1 MFFDLILRP
10 ARVVCGCVGAAL
22 LFGLIG
28 VLASPQTAHAQ
39 TNRYDAITVEGNIRI
54 DTESVLR
61 FASLPSSG
69 AVSASELNSAYR
81 RIADAAVFESFE
93 IRPEGNRLV
102 ISVVEFPVINEI
114 SIEGNDLIEDG
125 PLMAV
130 VRSTPRHVY
139 RPSLAE
145 QDAAAIA
152 EQYRIAGRY
161 AAVVSPKIIRRVEN
175 RVDLIFEVVE
185 GQVVETERISFV
197 GNRIF
202 SGSRLRSELGSKQ
215 AGIFRPFVK
224 SDTFVEERIALD
236 KEQLTNFYFKRG
248 YIDFKV
254 LSVTAEFTAE
264 RDAFFLVFT
273 VREGQQYRFG
283 TVTASSEVAAVD
295 ADEYLGEFQG
305 PRGGIY
311 SPAYVEDAV
320 KRMEFLAVSRG
331 MQFVFVEPEITRDR
345 ARQMLNVNFR
355 IYRGDRTFVERID
368 ISGNITTLDK
378 VIRRQFEFA
387 EGDPLNTRKISEAAE
402 RIRAL
407 RYFRRVN
414 VRSEQGSS
422 PSQAIVKVG
431 VEENPTGSLSFGA
444 AWAQDAGFS
453 GTISLT
459 ERNLLGRGQ
468 YLSFGLETGKN
479 AAYTLTFVEPQFLD
493 RDVALEL
500 ETSLSTTRGLGQR
513 FTTEEW
519 RTAGRLVFPLGESA
533 RVGFGTGFSTYE
545 MGHFFSGSH
554 IITNDFKRG
563 RGDRVFANF
572 DVSYDSRIT
581 GFDPKSGYV
590 LSFGQEFARGLQ
602 DRTNVITTTAKA
614 GGQTAILNE
623 SVTLTGELEGGS
635 VIALGSETRVRDRFL
650 MNSSLM
656 RGFDTNGIGPRDFY
670 VGKTGNGSL
679 RKIYTDPLGGNL
691 FAAMRLES
699 KFPIGFPDEI
709 GIKGGLF
716 YDMGSIWGL
725 NENTCANYQISPLSL
740 ADQDVLDACV
750 VDDGLNIRSAVGV
763 SLFWET
769 LFGPLRFN
777 FANPLTYEVYDQTQ
791 SFSLTIDSQF

>member
-1 MFFDLILRP
+1 MFFLLILRP
-10 ARVVCGCVGAAL
+10 AGVVFGCVGAVLLCGLLTAL
-22 LFGLIG
+22 ALPS
-28 VLASPQTAHAQ
+28 VAHAQ
-39 TNRYDAITVEGNIRI
+39 TYRYDAISVEGNIRI

-61 FASLPSSG
+61 FAGLPASG
-69 AVSASELNSAYR
+69 AVSATELNSAYR

-93 IRPEGNRLV
+93 IQPQGNRLI
-102 ISVVEFPVINEI
+102 ISVVEYPVINEI
-114 SIEGNDLIEDG
+114 SIEGNRRIEDE

-185 GQVVETERISFV
+185 GQVIETERISFV

-202 SGSRLRSELGSKQ
+202 SGSRLRRELGSKQ
-215 AGIFRPFVK
+215 AGIFRPFIK

-236 KEQLTNFYFKRG
+236 KERLTDFYFKRG

-283 TVTASSEVAAVD
+283 SVTATSEVPAVD
-295 ADEYLGEFQG
+295 ADEYLSEFRG
-305 PRGGIY
+305 SRGGIY
-311 SPAYVEDAV
+311 SPAFVEDAV

-331 MQFVFVEPEITRDR
+331 LRFVFVEPEMTRDR
-345 ARQMLNVNFR
+345 VRQTLNVNFK

-368 ISGNITTLDK
+368 ITGNTTTLDK
-378 VIRRQFEFA
+378 VIRREFDFA
-387 EGDPLNTRKISEAAE
+387 EGDPFNSREISEAAE

-407 RYFRRVN
+407 RYFRRVD
-414 VRSEQGSS
+414 VRSEQGTL
-422 PSQAIVKVG
+422 PNQAVVKVG
-431 VEENPTGSLSFGA
+431 VEESPTGSLSFGG
-444 AWAQDAGFS
+444 AWAQDSGFS

-479 AAYTLTFVEPQFLD
+479 AAYSLTFIEPRFLD
-493 RDVALEL
+493 RDVSLEL

-519 RTAGRLVFPLGESA
+519 KTAGRLVFPLAEAA
-533 RVGFGTGFSTYE
+533 RIGVGTGFSTYE
-545 MGHFFSGSH
+545 MGNLYSGSH
-554 IITNDFKRG
+554 IINNDFNRG
-563 RGDRVFANF
+563 RGDQVFVDF
-572 DVSYDSRIT
+572 DVGYDSRVT
-581 GFDPKSGYV
+581 GFDPKTGYI
-590 LSFGQEFARGLQ
+590 LSFGQKYARGLQ
-602 DRTNVITTTAKA
+602 DSTNVITSVAKA
-614 GGQTAILNE
+614 GAQTTILNE
-623 SVTLTGELEGGS
+623 SVTLTGEIEGGS
-635 VIALGSETRVRDRFL
+635 VLALGSETRVRDRFL
-650 MNSSLM
+650 MNSDLM
-656 RGFDTNGIGPRDFY
+656 RGFATNGIGPRDF
-670 VGKTGNGSL
+670 VVLKTQDGGL
-679 RKIYTDPLGGNL
+679 HKIHTDPLGGNMY
-691 FAAMRLES
+691 AAMRLES
-699 KFPIGFPDEI
+699 RFPIGFPDEV
-709 GIKGGLF
+709 GIQGGMF

-725 NENTCANYQISPLSL
+725 NENTCANHQFGTIT
-740 ADQDVLDACV
+740 DTDVLNACV

-769 LFGPLRFN
+769 FFGPLRFN
-777 FANPLTYEVYDQTQ
+777 FSKPLLYESYDQTQ